1 MCDSSS
7 SSSNN
12 LHYLTDSIDPNLSP
26 MSTTKEE
33 MRETTSPPG
42 KSPSSDGT
50 VVGAKQNQVN
60 HFYI

>member
-7 SSSNN
+7 SSTNQ
-12 LHYLTDSIDPNLSP
+12 LHYLTDSVDSNLSA

-42 KSPSSDGT
+42 KSPGSDGT

-60 HFYI
+60 HYYK